1 AGPLGRL
8 PELAPCRVGEILDA
22 QPLRQVDDA
31 GRGRLELAGVDDRV
45 RLGQPPAAP
54 ADLVPLLVA
63 LDRLVALL
71 ARRGMAEQRGR
82 RLARDVGRAGALGR
96 LPALAGREGAPV
108 LPARTLDRRS
118 AEIGRA
124 HV

>member
-1 AGPLGRL
+1 PPRL
-8 PELAPCRVGEILDA
+8 PYPPLCRS
-22 QPLRQVDDA
+22 
-31 GRGRLELAGVDDRV
+31 
-45 RLGQPPAAP
+45 QPPAAP

-71 ARRGMAEQRGR
+71 ARRGMAGQGGR

-96 LPALAGREGAPV
+96 LPALSGREGAPV

-118 AEIGRA
+118 AAPVDGELQRVGGDFVVGRHRIRPPRLRA
-124 HV
+124 PATAGASSGR